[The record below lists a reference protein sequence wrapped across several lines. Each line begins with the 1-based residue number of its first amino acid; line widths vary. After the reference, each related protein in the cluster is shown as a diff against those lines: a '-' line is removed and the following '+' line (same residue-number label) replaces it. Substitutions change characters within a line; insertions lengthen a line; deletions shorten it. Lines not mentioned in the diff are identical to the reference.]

1 MKRFIME
8 NLLKWKNQR
17 RRKPLILRGARQVG
31 KTWAV
36 INFGDQYFE
45 GRIHVVNLEKRP
57 DWHRVFEKNFD
68 IRRILS
74 ELEILLNTRIIPGKD
89 LLFLD
94 EIQSCPKAITALRYF
109 HEEMPELHVIGAGS
123 LLEFAMR
130 DIPFPIGRA
139 QFLNLHPMN
148 FAEFLL
154 ALGKEREAEIILST
168 PCKLSES
175 VHNLLLEDLRN
186 YMFIGG
192 MPECV
197 QTYVETG
204 NIMESLKVHENLV
217 SSFREDFPKYAPYSD
232 KRCLN
237 TVFSSIARSVGQQIK
252 YSRLS
257 DDFTNPTIKK
267 AFDLLCLARV
277 VHRIPSAN
285 PSGFPLGASVSSRR
299 FKALMVDIGLMQSLC
314 GMALDMEYSQI
325 DLLKIYKGALAE
337 QYVGQEFV
345 SAGQEDLYYWD
356 REAKSSNAEV
366 DFLLQKKNRIY
377 PVEVK
382 SGVSGRLKSLHLFL
396 KTYPHVICGYIFS
409 CAPYAE
415 IPENKMI
422 FLPLYYAYF
431 CAML

>member
-1 MKRFIME
+1 MRRLIME
-8 NLLKWKNQR
+8 NLQKWKDQR
-17 RRKPLILRGARQVG
+17 HRKPLILRGARQVG

-36 INFGDQYFE
+36 INFGNQFFD

-57 DWHRVFEKNFD
+57 DWHRVFDKNFD
-68 IRRILS
+68 IRRILM
-74 ELEILLNTRIIPGKD
+74 ELEILMNTRIIPGKD

-94 EIQSCPKAITALRYF
+94 EIQSCPKAITSLRYF
-109 HEEMPELHVIGAGS
+109 HEETPELHVIGAGS
-123 LLEFAMR
+123 LLEYAMR

-148 FAEFLL
+148 FVEFLL
-154 ALGKEREAEIILST
+154 ALGKEKEAEIIVST
-168 PCKLSES
+168 PRRLSES

-197 QTYVETG
+197 QRYVETG
-204 NIMESLKVHENLV
+204 NIMESLKVHSDLAA
-217 SSFREDFPKYAPYSD
+217 SFREDFPKYAPYSD

-237 TVFSSIARSVGQQIK
+237 AVFSSVARSVGRQIK

-257 DDFTNPTIKK
+257 DDFSNPTIKK

-277 VHRIPSAN
+277 IRRIPSAN
-285 PSGFPLGASVSSRR
+285 PSGLPLGASVSSKK

-314 GMALDMEYSQI
+314 GMALDTEYSQI

-337 QYVGQEFV
+337 QFAGQEFI
-345 SAGQEDLYYWD
+345 SAGQEELYYWD
-356 REAKSSNAEV
+356 REAKSSSAEV
-366 DFLLQKKNRIY
+366 DFLLQKGGGIY

-382 SGVSGRLKSLHLFL
+382 SGASGRLKSLHLFL
-396 KTYPHVICGYIFS
+396 KTYPHVTSGYIFS
-409 CAPYAE
+409 CASYAE
-415 IPENKMI
+415 IREEKMI
-422 FLPLYYAYF
+422 FLPLYYAYS
-431 CAML
+431 CAKK